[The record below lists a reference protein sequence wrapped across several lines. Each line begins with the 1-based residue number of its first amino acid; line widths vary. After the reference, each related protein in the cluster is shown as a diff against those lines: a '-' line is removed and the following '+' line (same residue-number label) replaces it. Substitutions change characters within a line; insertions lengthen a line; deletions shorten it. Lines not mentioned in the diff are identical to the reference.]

1 MRIAIAVVSLI
12 VGVLPVQAGGLVK
25 LESKSSVKETTDR
38 LAAAVEQRGIRIVA
52 RVDHA
57 AGAKAAGL
65 ELAPSELLMF
75 GNPKLGTPL
84 MQANPEIG
92 IDLPIKVLTWQDKD
106 GKVWIGYAAPDEIVS
121 RHGVSGRDEIVKA
134 MRGALDGLVKAASGQ
149 P

>member
-1 MRIAIAVVSLI
+1 MRFAVAVALVI
-12 VGVLPVQAGGLVK
+12 IGALPVQAGGLVK
-25 LESKSSVKETTDR
+25 LESRSSVKETTDR
-38 LAAAVEQRGIRIVA
+38 LAEAVEQRGIRIVA

-57 AGAKAAGL
+57 AGAKAAGMD
-65 ELAPSELLMF
+65 LAPSELLIF

-84 MQANPEIG
+84 MQTNPEIG

>member
-1 MRIAIAVVSLI
+1 MRFVVAVVSMI
-12 VGVLPVQAGGLVK
+12 VGVLPAGAGGLVK

-65 ELAPSELLMF
+65 ELAPSELLVF

>member
-1 MRIAIAVVSLI
+1 MRFAVAVVWL
-12 VGVLPVQAGGLVK
+12 VACVLPLQAGGLVK

-38 LAAAVEQRGIRIVA
+38 LAAAIEQRGIKIVA

-57 AGAKAAGL
+57 AAAKASGL
-65 ELAPSELLMF
+65 DLAPSELLVF

-92 IDLPIKVLTWQDKD
+92 IDLPIRVLTWQDKD

-121 RHGVSGRDEIVKA
+121 RHGIAGSDEVVKA